1 MTPGALRAGERIH
14 AVLKR
19 HLPLLRDSVRQTLA
33 QIIDGETAAPELLA
47 LAKHIL
53 ALETDPYLQGHPEWE
68 AFLNEAKAAETRAEK
83 GQPCS

>member
-1 MTPGALRAGERIH
+1 MTPGALRAGQRIH

-19 HLPLLRDSVRQTLA
+19 HLPLLNDSTAGTIA
-33 QIIDGETAAPELLA
+33 QIVDGETAAPELLA

-68 AFLNEAKAAETRAEK
+68 AFLNEAKAAETKAEV
-83 GQPCS
+83 GQV